1 MKSARE
7 QLMDLIAEPGK
18 CYSVATSELVP
29 LQLEAARALFAERR
43 EQIQVLDR
51 RARDTGTDA
60 IDAVE
65 DLIPLLFPH
74 TTYKSYPQAF
84 LKNRRWDRMNT
95 WLGTISTYPTTNVD
109 VEGVNDIDDWI
120 ARLYDAGHLV
130 STTSGTGGKSSILNR
145 TAGDHAFFSKCL
157 SESFGWPNPIPH
169 ERSRHFFFFG
179 PRSGPYTAMIANEIL
194 VDLYA
199 RPDSRHYLSNEPLRL
214 GYLTELA
221 EMRQRMADGSAT
233 PADIS
238 AMDERSA
245 DQAARTSAQLT
256 SMVDSIASLHREPL
270 FLSGPWAQLWGVMQ
284 SLRAQGIGEG
294 DFHPDTIL
302 AAGGGTKGADLPED
316 FRDQLLEYFG
326 DPRGQHVYGMA
337 ELSQNFPECEAGN
350 FHQVPWVIPF
360 VLDDLGEAQIGDRK
374 GVVDGRFGFVDLATE
389 GRWNAL
395 ITGDRVSID
404 FREQCPCGRSGL
416 VILPTISRYVGPGED
431 DKIGCAGTIDAYV
444 KGEIT
449 E

>member
-1 MKSARE
+1 MTSARD
-7 QLMDLIAEPGK
+7 QLMDLITEPSQ
-18 CYSVATSELVP
+18 CFSVPTKELVP
-29 LQLEAARALFAERR
+29 LQVEAARDLFTARR
-43 EQIQVLDR
+43 QQIQVLDR

-60 IDAVE
+60 IGTVE

-84 LKNRRWDRMNT
+84 VKNRRWDRMTT
-95 WLGTISTYPTTNVD
+95 WLGSISTHPTTNVD
-109 VEGVNDIDDWI
+109 VEGVEDIDDWI
-120 ARLYDAGHLV
+120 ARLYAAGHLV

-145 TAGDHAFFSKCL
+145 TVGDHAFFRKCL
-157 SESFGWPNPIPH
+157 SESFGWPDPIRH

-199 RPDSRHYLSNEPLRL
+199 RPDSQHYLSDEPLRL
-214 GYLTELA
+214 AYLTELA

-245 DQAARTSAQLT
+245 EQALRTRARLEI
-256 SMVDSIASLHREPL
+256 MVDAIATVHREPL
-270 FLSGPWAQLWGVMQ
+270 FLSGPWAQLWGVMEQ
-284 SLRAQGIGEG
+284 LRAQGIGDG

-302 AAGGGTKGADLPED
+302 AAGGGTKGANLPDDYRE
-316 FRDQLLEYFG
+316 QLLKYFG
-326 DPRGQHVYGMA
+326 NPLKQHVYGMS
-337 ELSQNFPECEAGN
+337 ELSQNFPVCEAGN
-350 FHQVPWVIPF
+350 FHQVPWVVPF
-360 VLDDLGEAQIGDRK
+360 VLDDRGESQIGARE
-374 GVVDGRFGFVDLATE
+374 GVVEGRFGFADLATE

-404 FREQCPCGRSGL
+404 FREQCPCGRTGL
-416 VILPTISRYVGPGED
+416 VILPNISRYVGPGQD

-444 KGEIT
+444 TGAISE
-449 E
+449 